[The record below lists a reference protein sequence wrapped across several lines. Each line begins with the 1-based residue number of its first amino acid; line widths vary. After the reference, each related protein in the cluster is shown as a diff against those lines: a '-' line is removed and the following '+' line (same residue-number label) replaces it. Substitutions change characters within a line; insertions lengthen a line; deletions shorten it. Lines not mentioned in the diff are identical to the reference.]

1 MHYVCVKFNSKMDN
15 VYIYLGKSE
24 TYADCLRSLFASYV
38 FKQSVQTLKAEGVD
52 FESHLYQPEISS
64 VTGEAMLNREDH
76 GHVFKR
82 FTQCLRSGS
91 IPGINMKA
99 FADALNDPK
108 SGLTYEALT
117 GKNKQS
123 IPDCERMFS
132 IGVLKYMKR
141 HGHVAEAHLVQM
153 VLDWHKAF
161 DGRGITTQQRVL
173 NCKRVLSW
181 LLEDWMPWHS
191 NNPDFST
198 LDINR

>member
-38 FKQSVQTLKAEGVD
+38 FKQSVQTLKAERVD

-123 IPDCERMFS
+123 IPDLRTYVFYWRPE
-132 IGVLKYMKR
+132 I
-141 HGHVAEAHLVQM
+141 HE
-153 VLDWHKAF
+153 KAWPRCRSAF
-161 DGRGITTQQRVL
+161 GANGT
-173 NCKRVLSW
+173 
-181 LLEDWMPWHS
+181 
-191 NNPDFST
+191 
-198 LDINR
+198 